1 MRHIELRVLLHM
13 HRVSIALIGRPILL
27 LRMVLRIE
35 TSVMCTLELRK
46 VRLMHVGLLSWVIGG
61 TLRRHM
67 GTGHYLRSHATEV
80 AVKRL
85 LGRRRKSTRAS
96 VIKEDTVVLCITLV
110 LHRLLV
116 VEVMTGR
123 LLALETKVDLLLKLL
138 CLLTGHK
145 LLGVLVRI
153 SQLAATILI
162 EILLWTDITVS

>member
-1 MRHIELRVLLHM
+1 
-13 HRVSIALIGRPILL
+13 
-27 LRMVLRIE
+27 
-35 TSVMCTLELRK
+35 
-46 VRLMHVGLLSWVIGG
+46 
-61 TLRRHM
+61 M
-67 GTGHYLRSHATEV
+67 GTGHHLRSHATEV

-96 VIKEDTVVLCITLV
+96 VIEEDTVVLRITLV